1 MASGRFL
8 VSWGG
13 LDGNLIA
20 AANFN
25 QEWFQARH
33 LQMWQKK
40 NTNRQKGGLDWHLI
54 AAANWPT
61 LTRKLRHGCE
71 SGIFWCEERKN
82 INRQTGMDRFNGSNQ
97 LTESVKP
104 SLKKSFW
111 VYDGLLE
118 NLWYLSRPSNHL
130 RQKDIDNEGNS
141 VKAATKRQWE
151 QRQQQQRQQQ
161 QGQRQQRQRL

>member
-82 INRQTGMDRFNGSNQ
+82 INRQTSEKFQQPIENQSFDRLRTRKAF
-97 LTESVKP
+97 VYW
-104 SLKKSFW
+104 SLKFVSWTLTLK
-111 VYDGLLE
+111 LLKL
-118 NLWYLSRPSNHL
+118 NNRTTLW
-130 RQKDIDNEGNS
+130 Q
-141 VKAATKRQWE
+141 
-151 QRQQQQRQQQ
+151 
-161 QGQRQQRQRL
+161 